1 MNSIATLGPEGSHA
15 WQAARGFLPD
25 VDIKVFPRI
34 SAVIKA
40 FNRKETDFIMI
51 PVYNTREGEIK
62 EYFYV
67 METLSDAYWINNI
80 VLPIHLSI
88 GSLNNT
94 SDLKMIL
101 STGHVFKQCEEYISE
116 NLSDIPQLTVHD
128 LGEALREIRE
138 NNLTDR
144 AVITAEEIL
153 NKHHFTVRERE
164 VAPHNR
170 TRFAVLGRE
179 MASPTGY
186 DATTFITSPLQD
198 RVGLL
203 FDILGE
209 FSTRGVNLVD
219 MHSETDVTTQ
229 KLQFYIEVEGHI
241 EDANIR
247 DGLERIEK
255 YIIQEPGAIKVLGS
269 YPRVDMR
276 VKLIRSF
283 GFIGTGDMSKWFADR
298 LDSEGYETYLT
309 GRGSAMRPEEMIGK
323 VDVVV
328 VCVPISATA
337 LTVKKF
343 GPLLRDGQAMILLA
357 GEAEDTLNAALT
369 HTGKGVELM
378 LVHNLWGPQAAHM
391 KDKNVSVV
399 RTARS
404 SALCSEFE
412 AFLYKHGADISADT
426 PAEHDLLMGVGQKL
440 PTAISVALAMTLDHN
455 SISPDSIGS
464 HSTLTSLYGILAMAR
479 VHSQSPATYAE
490 IIATHGEGRKIV
502 LNFVENLKK
511 IMEMGEESDI
521 AGLCSII
528 ENSRDYLTDEFLKA
542 RMQQALA
549 VDKTLGKAI
558 NL

>member
-455 SISPDSIGS
+455 SISP
-464 HSTLTSLYGILAMAR
+464 LTRL
-479 VHSQSPATYAE
+479 
-490 IIATHGEGRKIV
+490 
-502 LNFVENLKK
+502 
-511 IMEMGEESDI
+511 
-521 AGLCSII
+521 GLF
-528 ENSRDYLTDEFLKA
+528 SRSKGA
-542 RMQQALA
+542 
-549 VDKTLGKAI
+549 
-558 NL
+558 

>member
-15 WQAARGFLPD
+15 WQAARKFRPD
-25 VDIKVFPRI
+25 ADIKVFPRI

-40 FNRKETDFIMI
+40 FSRKETDFIVI

-62 EYFYV
+62 EYFHV

-80 VLPIHLSI
+80 VLPIHLSL

-94 SDLKMIL
+94 SDFKMIL

-116 NLSDIPQLTVHD
+116 NLSDLPQLTVHD

-138 NNLTDR
+138 NNLMDH

-153 NKHHFTVRERE
+153 NKHDFTVRERE

-170 TRFAVLGRE
+170 TRFAVLGRK

-241 EDANIR
+241 EDTNIR
-247 DGLERIEK
+247 DGLKRIEN

-309 GRGSAMRPEEMIGK
+309 GRSSAMRPEEMIEK

-328 VCVPISATA
+328 VCVPISATT

-343 GPLLRDGQAMILLA
+343 GPLLKDGQAMILLA
-357 GEAEDTLNAALT
+357 GEAEETLNAALT
-369 HTGKGVELM
+369 HTGKGIELM
-378 LVHNLWGPQAAHM
+378 LVHNLWGPQAANM

-399 RTARS
+399 RTTRS
-404 SALCSEFE
+404 GALCSEFE

-440 PTAISVALAMTLDHN
+440 PTAISVALAMTLDQN

-490 IIATHGEGRKIV
+490 IIATYGEGRKIV
-502 LNFVENLKK
+502 RNFVENLKK
-511 IMEMGEESDI
+511 IMEMGEASDI
-521 AGLCSII
+521 AGLYSII

-542 RMQQALA
+542 RMRQALA
-549 VDKTLGKAI
+549 VDRTLGKVI
-558 NL
+558 RL